1 MMVDDPLTDI
11 VQRSDEIDTGVFVL
25 ARLGSEDDNH
35 VLTRATMVSGLF
47 IPLHRHDDVECL
59 HVMTGSLDVYLGD
72 HNRWFTVGA
81 GESIVVLPGT
91 AHAIRNVT
99 DRPTEALG
107 VMTVK
112 LAAFIRELG
121 TIAAAVGRERSREER
136 MQSLRELAD
145 RYGYWLASPAESEEI
160 RDLPSITRDHT

>member
-1 MMVDDPLTDI
+1 MMDDPLAGI
-11 VQRSDEIDTGVFVL
+11 VQRSDEIDTGLFVV
-25 ARLGSEDDNH
+25 ARLGSKDADH
-35 VLTRATMVSGLF
+35 VLTRGTMASGLF
-47 IPLHRHDDVECL
+47 IPLHRHDDIECI
-59 HVMTGSLDVYLGD
+59 HVTTGSLDVYLGD
-72 HNRWFTVGA
+72 HSRWFTVGP

-99 DRPTEALG
+99 DRPAEAWA
-107 VMTVK
+107 VMTVR

-145 RYGYWLASPAESEEI
+145 RYGYWLASPAESEAI
-160 RDLPSITRDHT
+160 RELPATTRNHE